1 VTKNIAHGYR
11 ESDERREFR
20 ASISGML
27 SRLWRN
33 DVLREFPDSA
43 ESKLAELNSDI
54 HRNLALGGIL
64 VDEEHGGLGATREF
78 ATVAAEELGAG
89 LAPYDLIGA
98 CMTTQVLAAAQGP
111 DRDAWLRRIADEPRP
126 FVFAWPG
133 ANASWSVRDVSLAS
147 VTGHCVSG
155 RVEYVPGLLAEAL
168 LVVPSSR
175 GDELGVALLEGAA
188 AADEVSLTE
197 VPRADTLRAVSH
209 LSIEGAECTFL
220 PVPEPAFTKALIL
233 GAILLSAEMVGAA
246 RSCIE
251 RMVEYGLLRRQFGQP
266 IVTFQA
272 LKHDVVDVAVDFER
286 ARASVYRAAR
296 RADATSVDGSDDDL
310 GEAVMFARIAKA
322 SAGAALRSAAKQSIQ
337 LHGGTGFTWE
347 NLSHRYLK
355 KWVTGNELFGSA
367 DAQRRLIY
375 AQAQSDVR
383 Q

>member
-1 VTKNIAHGYR
+1 MTKNIAAGYR

-20 ASISGML
+20 ASTSGML
-27 SRLWRN
+27 ARFWRS
-33 DVLREFPDSA
+33 DVLRDFPDEA
-43 ESKLAELNSDI
+43 ESKLAELNADM
-54 HRNLALGGIL
+54 HRNLALSGIL
-64 VDEEHGGLGATREF
+64 VAEELGGFGATREY

-89 LAPYDLIGA
+89 LAPYDLIGV
-98 CMTTQVLAAAQGP
+98 CMTTQVLAAAVGA
-111 DRDAWLRRIADEPRP
+111 DRDDWLRRIADGSRP

-133 ANASWSVRDVSLAS
+133 ANASWSVCDVRLAS
-147 VTGHCVSG
+147 VRGQSLSG
-155 RVEYVPGLLAEAL
+155 RVEYVPGLLADAL
-168 LVVPSSR
+168 LAVPANR
-175 GDELGVALLEGAA
+175 GDELGVALLDGAA
-188 AADEVSLTE
+188 AAGEVSLTE
-197 VPRADTLRAVSH
+197 VPRADALRAISH
-209 LSIEGAECTFL
+209 LSIEGAECTFV
-220 PVPEPAFTKALIL
+220 PVPERAFTEAVML

-272 LKHDVVDVAVDFER
+272 LKHDVVDAAVDFER

-296 RADATSVDGSDDDL
+296 RADATSVDDCGDDL
-310 GEAVMFARIAKA
+310 AEALVFARIAKA
-322 SAGAALRSAAKQSIQ
+322 SAGTALRSAAKQSIQ

-375 AQAQSDVR
+375 AQAQSKVR
-383 Q
+383 